1 MSRSFEYSVSFPS
14 KDFHHDQIR
23 DTRLT
28 ITLIDFNPKWSLG
41 KYPSQLAI
49 FANVIGLNT
58 LEKEPAGLFL
68 VLYTLLKTI
77 IY

>member
-1 MSRSFEYSVSFPS
+1 MPHNGTKLQTAKTYPLMSRSFEYSVSFPS

-23 DTRLT
+23 DARLT

-49 FANVIGLNT
+49 SATEIRLN
-58 LEKEPAGLFL
+58 L
-68 VLYTLLKTI
+68 
-77 IY
+77 